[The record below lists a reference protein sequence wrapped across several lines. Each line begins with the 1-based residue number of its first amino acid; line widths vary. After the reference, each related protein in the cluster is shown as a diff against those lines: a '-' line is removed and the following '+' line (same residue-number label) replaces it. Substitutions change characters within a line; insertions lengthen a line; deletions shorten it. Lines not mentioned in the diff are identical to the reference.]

1 MYIIY
6 RYMKIL
12 SIDVGIKNLA
22 YCMFEDV
29 DEDGSFKITKWD
41 ISNIAEQEEDL
52 TCIFID
58 KNVLCKK
65 PAKFKKNDECYCL
78 KHSQKTQHKLPPKTH
93 TKTLINKPKIKQL
106 YEIADDY
113 KIQYDKTIKKPKLID
128 LISDHIKSEY
138 LLPIEHKN
146 ATDISLFNIG
156 LNIQT
161 KFNRLF
167 QNETIIDYV
176 IIENQIGPLAI
187 RMKTIQGMLVQY
199 FIMSNLIVKDIKF
212 ISSANKLKNFNITEK
227 STYKERK
234 LFGIAKTLELISIN
248 PHFSEHIEHFNSH
261 KKKDDL
267 ADSFLQGIWFIKNK
281 I

>member
-1 MYIIY
+1 
-6 RYMKIL
+6 MKIL

-22 YCMFEDV
+22 YCLFEDV
-29 DEDGSFKITKWD
+29 VEDGSFKITKWD
-41 ISNIAEQEEDL
+41 ISNIAEQEEEL
-52 TCIFID
+52 TCIFINE
-58 KNVLCKK
+58 NVLCQK
-65 PAKFKKNDECYCL
+65 PARFKKNDECYCL
-78 KHSQKTQHKLPPKTH
+78 KHSKKTQHKFPPKTH
-93 TKTLINKPKIKQL
+93 TLSLINKHKIKKL

-113 KIQYDKTIKKPKLID
+113 KIKYDKTIKKQNLVD
-128 LISDHIKSEY
+128 VISDQIKSEY
-138 LLPIEHKN
+138 LLPIERKN

-156 LNIQT
+156 LNIKT
-161 KFNRLF
+161 KFNMLF
-167 QNETIIDYV
+167 QNETNIDYV

-234 LFGIAKTLELISIN
+234 IFGIKKTLELISIN
-248 PHFSEHIEHFNSH
+248 PRFSEHIEHFNSH

-281 I
+281 IK

>member
-1 MYIIY
+1 
-6 RYMKIL
+6 MKIL

-22 YCMFEDV
+22 YCLFEDV

-41 ISNIAEQEEDL
+41 ISNIAEQEEEL
-52 TCIFID
+52 TCIFINE
-58 KNVLCKK
+58 NVLCQK
-65 PAKFKKNDECYCL
+65 PARFKKNDECYCL
-78 KHSQKTQHKLPPKTH
+78 KHSKKTQHKFPPKTH
-93 TKTLINKPKIKQL
+93 TLSLINKHKIKKL

-113 KIQYDKTIKKPKLID
+113 KIKYEKTIKKQNLVD
-128 LISDHIKSEY
+128 VISDQIKSEY
-138 LLPIEHKN
+138 LLPIERKN

-156 LNIQT
+156 LNIKT
-161 KFNRLF
+161 KFNMLF
-167 QNETIIDYV
+167 QNETNIDYV

-234 LFGIAKTLELISIN
+234 IFGIKKTLELISIN
-248 PHFSEHIEHFNSH
+248 PRFSEHIEHFNSH

-281 I
+281 IK